1 MGPIYFSE
9 GAWAPKT
16 NCMGY
21 EPEPKVSLKFS
32 TGVRVLGYMGAESK
46 LHAHQ
51 LKFRG
56 SRENGDAI
64 IFCILLSNCVGAAF
78 RIKISS

>member
-32 TGVRVLGYMGAESK
+32 TGVRVLVLYGCGIEA
-46 LHAHQ
+46 
-51 LKFRG
+51 
-56 SRENGDAI
+56 SRPPTKVSRIERKWGCDH
-64 IFCILLSNCVGAAF
+64 ILY
-78 RIKISS
+78 SSL